1 MPNWNH
7 IVREHLAVLRLPPE
21 REIEIV
27 EELALHLEAIYE
39 DALTDGL
46 SAVEAEARAVQS
58 YDWRLLECE
67 LSLAEQP
74 LATRA
79 LQPSLE
85 LIERKGGIRMESF
98 IQNLRFGA
106 RMLLKNP
113 GFAAVVVLTLAL
125 GIGANAA
132 LFSVVNG
139 VLLNP
144 LPYPQPEQLVTLHQ
158 SKPNF
163 ETGAMPYPNFRDL
176 QRENRTF
183 AAMAISRPT
192 GFILTG
198 AGEAERIS
206 AQHVTADFFTVLG
219 VMPQLGRNFAP
230 GEDQAGAAPI
240 VLISAELWQ
249 RKFGS
254 APDAL
259 GRSLTLDDR
268 SYTIVGVLPAS
279 FNLRVTLF
287 RPADAYVP
295 IGQWNNPAL
304 ENRGAA
310 LALHGIGRLKPG
322 VTIEQSQAD
331 LNRVMSG
338 LAVAYPD
345 TNKGNGAK
353 ILPLKQRMVGSV
365 GQILWLLLGA
375 VGFVLLIACVN
386 VSNLLLARST
396 GRTREF
402 AIRAALGAHPW
413 RLLRQLL
420 TESTLLA
427 LAGGGLGLAVAAWGT
442 QAALSALPTTLPRAD
457 EIGLDGRVLLFT
469 LIISPAAGMLSGL
482 APALKT
488 SERRLAET
496 LKEGGRG
503 SQGGRASA
511 QGVFVAVE
519 LALALVLLVGAGLM
533 IRSLNA
539 LWNVDPGFRPDNVLT
554 FELNLPA
561 SMRAA
566 NPEAIR
572 SALREPS
579 AKLNSMPGVRAAS
592 FSASSRPL
600 QGVNDNYFWLEGQPR
615 PASASEMSSAMTYRV
630 EPGYLAAM
638 GIPLK
643 QGRFFTEQDNEQS
656 EPVVVIDE
664 VFARKHFPN
673 ADPIGKRVNYARNLA
688 QIIGV
693 VGHVKQWGLDADD
706 SASIRAQLY
715 EPFRQMGDN
724 ALPRLSSVGV
734 VMRAEGA
741 APALWDSIR
750 RVVQSQNSENVI
762 FSLQTMN
769 EVIAG
774 SLARRRFSMTLLNA
788 FAVVALLLSSVGL
801 YGVISYLVGQRTHEL
816 GVRIALGAQRRDVL
830 RLVLNHG
837 MKLALLGVALGLAG
851 ALALTRLLKT
861 LLFGVSATDPLTFGL
876 AALLLVMVV
885 WLACYFPARRA
896 TKVDPMIALRHE

>member
-1 MPNWNH
+1 MFKRRKNGLAKPHLWLIRVIGVIVPRRLRADWRQEWDAELRYREEMLAEWDRLNWRTKLDL
-7 IVREHLAVLRLPPE
+7 VRRSLGAFW
-21 REIEIV
+21 
-27 EELALHLEAIYE
+27 
-39 DALTDGL
+39 DALL
-46 SAVEAEARAVQS
+46 
-58 YDWRLLECE
+58 
-67 LSLAEQP
+67 
-74 LATRA
+74 
-79 LQPSLE
+79 LQPRRLE
-85 LIERKGGIRMESF
+85 EEMF
-98 IQNLRFGA
+98 QDLRYGA

-113 GFAAVVVLTLAL
+113 GFTAVVVITLAL

-132 LFSVVNG
+132 IFSVVNG

-144 LPYPQPEQLVTLHQ
+144 LPFPQPEQLVTLHQ

-176 QRENRTF
+176 QRENQTF
-183 AAMAISRPT
+183 SAMAISRPT
-192 GFILTG
+192 SFILTG
-198 AGEAERIS
+198 AGEAERVN
-206 AQHVTADFFTVLG
+206 AQFVTANFFTALG
-219 VMPQLGRNFAP
+219 IEPALGRNFAP
-230 GEDQAGAAPI
+230 GEDERGAAPI
-240 VLISAELWQ
+240 VFISADLWR

-259 GRSLTLDDR
+259 GRGLTLDDR

-279 FNLRVTLF
+279 FNLRVSLF
-287 RPADAYVP
+287 RPADVYAP

-322 VTIEQSQAD
+322 VTIEQAQAD
-331 LNRVMSG
+331 LDGVMRG
-338 LAVAYPD
+338 LAAAYPD

-353 ILPLKQRMVGSV
+353 ILPLKQRMVGSI
-365 GQILWLLLGA
+365 GQILWMLLGA

-402 AIRAALGAHPW
+402 AIRSALGAGQW

-427 LAGGGLGLAVAAWGT
+427 LAGGGLGLAFAAWGT
-442 QAALSALPTTLPRAD
+442 RAALSVLPTTLPRAD

-469 LIISPAAGMLSGL
+469 LTISLGAGMLSGL

-503 SQGGRASA
+503 AQGGRASG
-511 QGVFVAVE
+511 QGVFVGVE
-519 LALALVLLVGAGLM
+519 LALAVVLLIGAGLM

-554 FELNLPA
+554 FGLNLPP
-561 SMRAA
+561 SMRTA

-572 SALREPS
+572 SALRELS
-579 AKLNSMPGVRAAS
+579 EKLNSMPGVRAAS

-600 QGVNDNYFWLEGQPR
+600 QDVNDNYFWLEGQPR
-615 PASASEMSSAMTYRV
+615 PASASEMSSALLYRV

-643 QGRFFTEQDNEQS
+643 QGRFFTEQDNERS

-673 ADPIGKRVNYARNLA
+673 ADPIGKRVNYGGNLA

-706 SASIRAQLY
+706 TASIRAQLY

-724 ALPRLSSVGV
+724 ALPRLSSVGM
-734 VMRAEGA
+734 VMRAEAA
-741 APALWDSIR
+741 APAHWDSIR
-750 RVVQSQNSENVI
+750 RVVQRQNSENVI
-762 FSLQTMN
+762 FSPQTMN

-774 SLARRRFSMTLLNA
+774 SLARRRFAMTLLNA
-788 FAVVALLLSSVGL
+788 FAVVALLLASVGL

-816 GVRIALGAQRRDVL
+816 GVRIALGAQRKDVL
-830 RLVLNHG
+830 RLVVNHG
-837 MKLALLGVALGLAG
+837 MKMALGGVALGLLA
-851 ALALTRLLKT
+851 ALGLTRLLSQM
-861 LLFGVSATDPLTFGL
+861 LYGVSPTDPATF
-876 AALLLVMVV
+876 AVIALLLVSVAL
-885 WLACYFPARRA
+885 LACFVPAWRA
-896 TKVDPMIALRHE
+896 TRVDPLVALRHE